1 MLSPVLSKENN
12 SQRKFTKSPI
22 VSPKKPNDYNNDP
35 QKNNYLGSPIMVQ

>member
-22 VSPKKPNDYNNDP
+22 VSPNKANDQGAVL
-35 QKNNYLGSPIMVQ
+35 QKNSFLGSPITL